1 MENDFSFIFKQCIYT
16 NRQPKSSRSFCIS
29 KLYSCQVSILCG
41 LGGIKGD
48 RRWGRG
54 WWRGDYS
61 AFCFWVTTPS
71 SLPLLL
77 ACFET
82 FFNFFT
88 FFITFLFLHFYIHL
102 FIIPSR
108 APHSPWNSFLFPS
121 SFSPSISIHRSLITI
136 LLWVPW
142 SNSLNYCHGELVY
155 YDQ

>member
-1 MENDFSFIFKQCIYT
+1 MIFPLYLSNVFNT
-16 NRQPKSSRSFCIS
+16 NRQPKSSRSFCTS

-41 LGGIKGD
+41 IGGIKDD

-82 FFNFFT
+82 FFFFFT
-88 FFITFLFLHFYIHL
+88 FFITFLFLHSSIHHSL
-102 FIIPSR
+102 KSTTFSLKFISLPF
-108 APHSPWNSFLFPS
+108 FLFS
-121 SFSPSISIHRSLITI
+121 LYINSSISYN
-136 LLWVPW
+136 
-142 SNSLNYCHGELVY
+142 NSPLSSMIK
-155 YDQ
+155 